1 MPSQSTFL
9 ATGRM
14 RALAAGAATGI
25 AVLLAPQ
32 PSRAQ
37 SDWTGCADE
46 GEMCRV
52 NGQALVRFGTD
63 GRYTFRV
70 VNGRV
75 MCDTESFGDP
85 APQQRKGCDV
95 SYGWRADER
104 YRGWREAGARGRDG
118 WILCA
123 NEGEVCRVP
132 RAARVRYGAN
142 GRYAFANADDAVACD
157 NRVFGDPL
165 AGVAKQCEYL
175 EVADGSG
182 RGGGPVFDE
191 RQTPTSLA
199 WDSCAP
205 EGRRCNVRSDTVV
218 RYGAAGRYQYRE
230 VSGSIACSNDA
241 FGGDPAPSQLKRCEA
256 LRMGR

>member
-1 MPSQSTFL
+1 MPSKSVFFVK
-9 ATGRM
+9 GRV
-14 RALAAGAATGI
+14 RALGAGVAAGI
-25 AVLLAPQ
+25 AVLLAAP
-32 PSRAQ
+32 PSQAQ

-70 VNGRV
+70 ANGRV

-85 APQQRKGCDV
+85 APQQKKGCDV

-123 NEGEVCRVP
+123 NEGELCRVP
-132 RAARVRYGAN
+132 GPARVRYGAN
-142 GRYAFANADDAVACD
+142 GRYAFANVDDAVACD
-157 NRVFGDPL
+157 NRAFGDPL
-165 AGVAKQCEYL
+165 AGIAKQCEYL
-175 EVADGSG
+175 VGSNGGGG
-182 RGGGPVFDE
+182 RGGPDYDG
-191 RQTPTSLA
+191 RQAPTSLT
-199 WDSCAP
+199 WDNCAP
-205 EGRRCNVRSDTVV
+205 EGRRCNVRSDTIV
-218 RYGAAGRYQYRE
+218 RYGGARRYRYAE

-241 FGGDPAPSQLKRCEA
+241 FGGDPAPNQPKRCEA